1 MSAPARD
8 RGGRHLSGSA
18 ARRLPMLRRLI
29 AAGVML
35 LFFVGLIIADEA
47 KGKITKVEDKKG
59 TVITVKVDDKET
71 KFRVNKDTKIK
82 DADGKDVDVKDAGT
96 KLKEGDEVTVK
107 FEEKEVDG
115 KKRKIVSD
123 ITVSKPK

>member
-1 MSAPARD
+1 
-8 RGGRHLSGSA
+8 
-18 ARRLPMLRRLI
+18 MLRRLI